1 MLARIKQLIFV
12 IVLCLRRTS
21 EAFFR
26 FVGPVLSV
34 GALTLVTGLIGDH
47 FLVVIP
53 YYAPYTSLTGLVHIV
68 TTSFVAVN
76 IYYYYLKSMMTPP
89 GHPPQQHI
97 DPEELERIRN
107 EPQPSKGSG
116 FARYCKVCKVIKSER
131 SHHCHVCRRCVLKM
145 DHHCPWINNCVGHNN
160 HHYFVLFLA
169 HTLFG
174 VFYGAVMAFAPFQ
187 QALDFKQ
194 VWSAVLPR
202 SAVILS
208 FILEVALVAALG
220 ALLGWQIFLLL
231 TGQTTIEFYFNK
243 AMQRDYDNYRN
254 PYDLGTKLNFRHFFH
269 TDSGV
274 HWYSWFVP
282 GGTTVLGDGLHWKTY
297 RDVKPEHAV

>member
-1 MLARIKQLIFV
+1 M
-12 IVLCLRRTS
+12 
-21 EAFFR
+21 
-26 FVGPVLSV
+26 
-34 GALTLVTGLIGDH
+34 
-47 FLVVIP
+47 
-53 YYAPYTSLTGLVHIV
+53 
-68 TTSFVAVN
+68 
-76 IYYYYLKSMMTPP
+76 
-89 GHPPQQHI
+89 
-97 DPEELERIRN
+97 
-107 EPQPSKGSG
+107 
-116 FARYCKVCKVIKSER
+116 
-131 SHHCHVCRRCVLKM
+131 
-145 DHHCPWINNCVGHNN
+145 GHNN

-243 AMQRDYDNYRN
+243 AMQRDYDVSLHIYGVLQNTFTN
-254 PYDLGTKLNFRHFFH
+254 RH
-269 TDSGV
+269 
-274 HWYSWFVP
+274 
-282 GGTTVLGDGLHWKTY
+282 
-297 RDVKPEHAV
+297 